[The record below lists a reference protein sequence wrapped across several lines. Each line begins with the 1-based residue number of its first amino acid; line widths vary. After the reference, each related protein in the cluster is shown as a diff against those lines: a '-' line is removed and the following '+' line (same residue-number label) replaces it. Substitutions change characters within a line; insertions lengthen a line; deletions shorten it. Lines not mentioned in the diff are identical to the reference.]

1 MIFTNQRSFSRL
13 REAPEPQQVI
23 GSVSS
28 PKQQQINDPMQG
40 FAMMANAA
48 VDNTT
53 QASKIKLAS
62 LFGLGPRGLY

>member
-1 MIFTNQRSFSRL
+1 MS
-13 REAPEPQQVI
+13 APTQQPI
-23 GSVSS
+23 R
-28 PKQQQINDPMQG
+28 DPMQG

-48 VDNTT
+48 ADNTT

>member
-1 MIFTNQRSFSRL
+1 MIYTKQKPFSGL
-13 REAPEPQQVI
+13 REQPEPFRVI
-23 GSVSS
+23 GSVSPS
-28 PKQQQINDPMQG
+28 AMQPIRDPMQG

-48 VDNTT
+48 VKNTT